1 MPPPKFPLTFFSS
14 SNLPEIEKLG
24 LFSASGVDLVSL
36 FAAIAARPNP
46 VITLGGVDDQCAF
59 IVVDLKDDSPI
70 VYCSETFTKMT
81 GYTINEI
88 YGRNCRF
95 LQSPNG
101 VVPKGSVRTYTDMG
115 IVSQMKHAIEQRKE
129 FQVSLLNYKK
139 DGSPFV
145 NLFTAIPINL
155 VPPFQGEPTHY
166 VGFQVDM
173 ISQPATL
180 LDRMQSGLYTV
191 NYSLPREKLQTT
203 SISPSLSETTIPGAS
218 FPGPTIPGSSFP
230 GPTIPGSSFPGTT
243 SLGASGTTI
252 PGASFPRTTF
262 TAMRSIHSHAGRV
275 SQAMIQ
281 STQETLIS
289 PMTFAF
295 PKSTHS
301 SSSGSIDK
309 TADPQH
315 ALMKACFDSAAD
327 VIHIISGRGKIQFTS
342 SSRILEYEDE
352 DILEHMVD
360 DFIHP
365 ADAIMF
371 HRELRILAS
380 VAKGGRNESFEMM
393 LRFKRKHLGW
403 IWLETIGTNLYMDRH
418 RGVVLYHRTKN
429 LGSIPEPLLQLDAAE
444 STWFKCSR
452 HGLIL
457 WCSDTR
463 ADWQSRSIKDFLD
476 SQEARAI
483 VDGALSW
490 LRKHTVQTKRL
501 ADDTA
506 PILPPIV
513 LPVSNKSNIATSV
526 VIYPSP
532 PGIANLR
539 ENVQPEVLF
548 VGIVSGMQNFKPSVI
563 GRDVFQ
569 TLDPRRATNLQY
581 ELAMLAMKNKE
592 LGELLI
598 SLNSRV

>member
-115 IVSQMKHAIEQRKE
+115 IVSQMKQAIEQRKE

-173 ISQPATL
+173 ISQPAAL
-180 LDRMQSGLYTV
+180 LNRMQSGLYSV
-191 NYSLPREKLQTT
+191 NYSLPREKLQPTN
-203 SISPSLSETTIPGAS
+203 ISPSLSETTNPGASFPGTNILGASGTTTGTTIPGAS
-218 FPGPTIPGSSFP
+218 FPG
-230 GPTIPGSSFPGTT
+230 
-243 SLGASGTTI
+243 
-252 PGASFPRTTF
+252 TTF
-262 TAMRSIHSHAGRV
+262 AATRSIHSHAGRV

-295 PKSTHS
+295 PKATHS

-309 TADPQH
+309 TVDPH

-327 VIHIISGRGKIQFTS
+327 LIHIISGRGKIQFTS
-342 SSRILEYEDE
+342 SSRILEYKDE

-365 ADAIMF
+365 ADAILF

-380 VAKGGRNESFEMM
+380 VAKSGRNESFEMM
-393 LRFKRKHLGW
+393 LRFKRKHRGW
-403 IWLETIGTNLYMDRH
+403 IWLETIGTNIYGDRH
-418 RGVVLYHRTKN
+418 RGVVLYHRTKS

-463 ADWQSRSIKDFLD
+463 ADWQTRSIKDFLD

-506 PILPPIV
+506 PLLPPIV
-513 LPVSNKSNIATSV
+513 LPVSHKSNIATSV

-539 ENVQPEVLF
+539 ENIQPEVLF
-548 VGIVSGMQNFKPSVI
+548 VGIVSGMQNFNPSVI

-592 LGELLI
+592 LRELLI